1 MNLVLLQEKLIQK
14 SSDLEFYNR
23 EKGRKALNLTEK
35 YKNKSAGNEKNKPSG
50 KRARKCCIRL
60 LALSAKLAISPRV
73 MVPTVRFTMTTSCC
87 TV

>member
-1 MNLVLLQEKLIQK
+1 MNLVLLQGKLIQK

-35 YKNKSAGNEKNKPSG
+35 YKNKSAGNEENKPSG

>member
-35 YKNKSAGNEKNKPSG
+35 YKNKSAGNEEKQAQRKESKKNVVSG
-50 KRARKCCIRL
+50 YWR
-60 LALSAKLAISPRV
+60 
-73 MVPTVRFTMTTSCC
+73 
-87 TV
+87 